1 MMKIKNNYGYF
12 IIAVVLATA
21 FFAHETIVS
30 DYTYMYA
37 ASAVFNAKNEQ
48 NTLAL
53 KNIKKAVKGTPV
65 YNEYL
70 IINKEK
76 NEAHAALMGEY
87 DKLKFLEFKT
97 FRQFLGE
104 FGWAFGL
111 FIYGLFNLI
120 KAFIRKTK
128 TFVGEVALHTTIIFI
143 SIFFM
148 RWCFKHEDFMQ
159 VDYILIN
166 LFTALSLCYA
176 AHLFIRVKER
186 LFYKFKNGFHAVS
199 AFMMK
204 DAKKFV
210 DKDKLL
216 DYKKEYVG
224 ALKKGTK

>member
-37 ASAVFNAKNEQ
+37 ASAVFNTKNEQ

-166 LFTALSLCYA
+166 LFTALSFVMRP
-176 AHLFIRVKER
+176 FI
-186 LFYKFKNGFHAVS
+186 Y
-199 AFMMK
+199 
-204 DAKKFV
+204 
-210 DKDKLL
+210 
-216 DYKKEYVG
+216 
-224 ALKKGTK
+224 